1 MLTSEFVSTGALTT
15 IVWSPEPT
23 RGWAPMEPSTGDVT
37 GLLRR
42 WQTGD
47 REAEAELFELVLPD
61 LQRLARY
68 WMRRER
74 PGHTLQPSALL
85 NEVYIRL
92 VGYRNQNW
100 QDRRHFFAI
109 AARAMRRYLI
119 DYARG
124 RPKAKVVPL
133 GTLDVPELPGSRREL
148 AIAVDQ
154 LLEELA
160 REDPDACSIV
170 EMKFF
175 LGLTDEEASEAL
187 NIPVRSLQRSWQA
200 AREWLFRRLES
211 SGWKKDSS
219 QTTST

>member
-1 MLTSEFVSTGALTT
+1 
-15 IVWSPEPT
+15 
-23 RGWAPMEPSTGDVT
+23 MEPSTGDVT
-37 GLLRR
+37 VLLHR

-68 WMRRER
+68 CMRRER
-74 PGHTLQPSALL
+74 PGHTLQASALL

-109 AARAMRRYLI
+109 SARAMRRYLI

-124 RPKAKVVPL
+124 RPKAKLIPL
-133 GTLDVPELPGSRREL
+133 GTLDIPEMAGSRREL
-148 AIAVDQ
+148 AIAVDG
-154 LLEELA
+154 LLEDLA
-160 REDPDACSIV
+160 RENPEACSIV

-187 NIPVRSLQRSWQA
+187 NMPVRSLQRRWQA

-211 SGWKKDSS
+211 RGWKKDWTE
-219 QTTST
+219 TTST